1 MGRCS
6 LEGSAAL
13 GSNEP
18 GWNATTLRTSGELVK
33 RLSRIPWGSN
43 SRILPPMSDVNE
55 ATAARWQELARTLEE
70 HNHRY
75 YVLDS
80 PTISDRDY
88 DRLFRELQDLE
99 EAHPTLRSP
108 DSPTQRVGGAPLD
121 GLEKFTHPTP
131 MLSLQN
137 SYDEDEIRE
146 FDQRIKRMLGHA
158 TTTDLRYV
166 VEPKLDGIAME
177 LIYENGIL
185 TVGCT
190 RGDGTVG
197 ENVTENVRTIRNV
210 PLRLRR
216 EVPGTLAVRGEIVMT
231 ADGFAKMNTRRLAEG
246 NPAYVNA
253 RNATAGMMRNLDPS
267 LPAKAP
273 LRFYAH
279 SAGVSDGLEYEGHAH
294 FMELARTLG
303 FQTAKGVTVCDGM
316 DAVVAAI
323 EAIGARRASYPYDI
337 DGAVVKIDD
346 HALQEELG
354 FVSRSPRWAMAFKY
368 PAEQAHTTL
377 LAIDVQVGRTGKVT
391 PVARLDPVFVGGV
404 TVTNAT
410 LHNADEIA
418 RKDIRV
424 GDTVVIQRAGDVI
437 PQVVKSIEEDRDGTE
452 QPFVYPTACP
462 ECATPL
468 SRNEGEVDWRCT
480 NESACPAWQRGKLEH
495 WAGRHALDI
504 EGLGEKLIAQLL
516 EHGLVHDV
524 ADLYVLDGRR
534 DDLLA
539 LERMAA
545 KSADNL
551 LAGIDRSRQA
561 PLHRILFGL
570 GIRHVGESV
579 AKRICKH
586 LLTWRA
592 IESATQEELEAVEDV
607 GPIVAKAVRDW
618 FADPSHVD
626 LVRRLEDPGQVAFP
640 DEDPPVVIADD
651 AVFAGKLVVVTGT
664 LVELSRKEAKELIV
678 SLGGKSPGSVSKK
691 TDLLVAG
698 PGAGSK
704 LAKAQELGVEVID
717 EQAFLALV
725 GRG

>member
-1 MGRCS
+1 MSSDATKIARS
-6 LEGSAAL
+6 EGLLQPFGSRKLAA
-13 GSNEP
+13 
-18 GWNATTLRTSGELVK
+18 
-33 RLSRIPWGSN
+33 
-43 SRILPPMSDVNE
+43 MSDV
-55 ATAARWQELARTLEE
+55 TAAAKARWQELARTVEE

-80 PTISDRDY
+80 PSISDRDY

-99 EAHPTLRSP
+99 EAYPALRSP

-121 GLEKFTHPTP
+121 SLEKFTHPTP

-137 SYDEDEIRE
+137 SYDEAEIRE
-146 FDQRIKRMLGHA
+146 FDKRIKRMLDDAPGA
-158 TTTDLRYV
+158 LRYV

-177 LIYENGIL
+177 LIYDDGVL

-210 PLRLRR
+210 PLRLRKP
-216 EVPGTLAVRGEIVMT
+216 VSGMLAVRGEVVMT
-231 ADGFAKMNTRRLAEG
+231 ASGFQKLNARRLAEG
-246 NPAYVNA
+246 NAAYVNA
-253 RNATAGMMRNLDPS
+253 RNATAGLMRNLDPS

-279 SAGVSDGLEYEGHAH
+279 SAGVSDGLEYDGHAH
-294 FMELARTLG
+294 FLELAGELG
-303 FQTAKGVTVCDGM
+303 FQTANGIAVCDGM

-323 EAIGARRASYPYDI
+323 AAIGTKRATYPYDI
-337 DGAVVKIDD
+337 DGAVVKVDD
-346 HALQEELG
+346 HALQDELG

-368 PAEQAHTTL
+368 PAEQAKTKL

-424 GDTVVIQRAGDVI
+424 GDVVVIQRAGDVI
-437 PQVVKSIEEDRDGTE
+437 PQVVRSIAEEREGTE
-452 QPFVYPTACP
+452 VPFVYPTACP
-462 ECATPL
+462 ECDTPL
-468 SRNEGEVDWRCT
+468 VRNLGEVDWRCT
-480 NESACPAWQRGKLEH
+480 NAAACPAWQRGKLEH
-495 WAGRHALDI
+495 WTGRHALDI
-504 EGLGEKLIAQLL
+504 EGLGEKLVAQLL
-516 EHGLVHDV
+516 ANGLVHDV
-524 ADLYVLDGRR
+524 ADLYVLDGKR
-534 DDLLA
+534 DALLD
-539 LERMAA
+539 LERMGA
-545 KSADNL
+545 KSVDNL
-551 LAGIDRSRQA
+551 LVGIDRSRRA

-586 LLTWRA
+586 MLTWSA

-618 FADPSHVD
+618 FAGSTHQD
-626 LVRRLEDPGQVAFP
+626 LVARLKDPGGMLFP
-640 DEDPPVVIADD
+640 DEEPPAQIAED
-651 AVFAGKLVVVTGT
+651 AAFAGKLVVVTGS
-664 LVELSRKEAKELIV
+664 LEQLSRKEAKELIV

-704 LAKAQELGVEVID
+704 LAKAQKLGIAVID
-717 EQAFLALV
+717 EQRFLELA
-725 GRG
+725 GRA

>member
-1 MGRCS
+1 
-6 LEGSAAL
+6 
-13 GSNEP
+13 
-18 GWNATTLRTSGELVK
+18 
-33 RLSRIPWGSN
+33 
-43 SRILPPMSDVNE
+43 MSD
-55 ATAARWQELARTLEE
+55 ATPASQARWQELARTLEE

-80 PTISDRDY
+80 PTIGDREY
-88 DRLFRELQDLE
+88 DRLFQELQDLE
-99 EAHPTLRSP
+99 RAHPALATP

-121 GLEKFTHPTP
+121 GLDKFTHPTP

-137 SYDEDEIRE
+137 SYDEGEIRE
-146 FDQRIKRMLGHA
+146 FDARIKRQLGEFAHTA
-158 TTTDLRYV
+158 LRYV

-177 LIYENGIL
+177 LLYEDGVL
-185 TVGCT
+185 VVGCT

-210 PLRLRR
+210 PLRLRDT
-216 EVPGTLAVRGEIVMT
+216 VAGTLAVRGEVVMT
-231 ADGFAKMNTRRLAEG
+231 AAGFQALNVRRVAEG
-246 NPAYVNA
+246 SPAYVNA

-267 LPAKAP
+267 IPARAP

-279 SAGVSDGLEYEGHAH
+279 SAGVSDGLEYDGHAH
-294 FMELARTLG
+294 FMELAGALG
-303 FQTAKGVTVCDGM
+303 FQTAAGVTVCDGM

-323 EAIGARRASYPYDI
+323 GTIGARRATYPYDI

-368 PAEQAHTTL
+368 PAEQAKTTL

-391 PVARLDPVFVGGV
+391 PVARLQPVFVGGV

-437 PQVVKSIEEDRDGTE
+437 PQVVESLADARDGTE
-452 QPFVYPTACP
+452 TPFDYPTDCP

-468 SRNEGEVDWRCT
+468 LRAAGEVDWRCT
-480 NESACPAWQRGKLEH
+480 NEDACPAWQRGKLEH

-516 EHGLVHDV
+516 DAGLVHDV
-524 ADLYVLDGRR
+524 ADLYTLDAQR
-534 DDLLA
+534 DALLA
-539 LERMAA
+539 LDRMAA

-551 LAGIDRSRQA
+551 LAGIASSRGA

-570 GIRHVGESV
+570 GVRHVGESV
-579 AKRICKH
+579 AKRISGH
-586 LLTWRA
+586 MLSWSALEA
-592 IESATQEELEAVEDV
+592 ATQEELEAVEDV
-607 GPIVAKAVRDW
+607 GPIVAQAVRDW
-618 FADPSHVD
+618 FADPGHSA
-626 LVRRLEDPGQVAFP
+626 LVQRLRAGGVLFP
-640 DEDPPVVIADD
+640 DEAPPIQIAAD
-651 AVFAGKLVVVTGT
+651 APFAGMLVVVTGT
-664 LVELSRKEAKELIV
+664 LEQISRKDAKDLIV
-678 SLGGKSPGSVSKK
+678 ARGGKSPGSVSKK

-704 LAKAQELGVEVID
+704 LAKAEELGVRVIG
-717 EQAFLALV
+717 ETEFLALA
-725 GRG
+725 GRVPV